1 MSVVSLSVANFW
13 VNSTGCS
20 GEFHV
25 VFKDLQNLEKL
36 ILNILKKSCVSLA

>member
-1 MSVVSLSVANFW
+1 MNVVSL
-13 VNSTGCS
+13 S

-36 ILNILKKSCVSLA
+36 ILNILKKSCVSLAL